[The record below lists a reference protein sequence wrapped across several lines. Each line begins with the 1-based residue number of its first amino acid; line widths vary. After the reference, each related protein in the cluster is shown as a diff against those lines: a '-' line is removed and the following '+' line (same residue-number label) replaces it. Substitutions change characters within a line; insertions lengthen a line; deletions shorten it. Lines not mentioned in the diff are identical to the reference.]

1 MFCMSSLSPFHTLS
15 LPHHSY
21 GLYAERLAAV
31 PRLLA
36 DHTLSS
42 RQVLVVTDEHVAAH
56 YLRPLTHHLEKSGRR
71 VKAIVVPPGEQTKA
85 SDPLQDVYDA
95 ALTSGVDRSTPVLA
109 LGGGVVGDLAGF
121 AAATLLR
128 GLPLVHLP
136 TSLIAQVDSSIGGK
150 TGINHAVGK
159 NLIGAFYQ
167 PVFVNADPTTLNSLP
182 LREWQS
188 GLAEVVKHALI
199 AAPAFFEELQTYHA
213 DVLSREPHRVTS
225 VVQRAATIKAG
236 IVASDVH
243 EQGQRALLNF
253 GHTFGHA
260 LESVCGYGVL
270 THGEAVFLGMRVALR
285 VSHHLTPHPSL
296 LRALETVQAF
306 PVGAAAQTVTRADLM
321 AAMQHDKK
329 VKDGQVRFVLL
340 REIGKAYITAD
351 VPPHVIYE
359 AWADTLAESPLTLTT
374 AAGPNE

>member
-1 MFCMSSLSPFHTLS
+1 MSSPAPFHTLA
-15 LPHHSY
+15 LPHHPY
-21 GLYAERLAAV
+21 GLYAERLATV
-31 PRLLA
+31 PALLDA
-36 DHTLSS
+36 HALDSP
-42 RQVLVVTDEHVAAH
+42 QVIVVTDEHVAAH
-56 YLRPLTHHLEKSGRR
+56 YLRPLTHQLEKAGRT
-71 VKAIVVPPGEQTKA
+71 VVPIVLPPGEQTKA
-85 SDPLQDVYDA
+85 PGPLQRIYDTT
-95 ALTSGVDRSTPVLA
+95 LTAGIDRATPVLA

-167 PVFVNADPTTLNSLP
+167 PVFINAGPTTLNSLP

-199 AAPAFFEELQTYHA
+199 AAPDFFDELETYHA
-213 DVLSREPHRVTS
+213 DVLSREPQRVSS
-225 VVQRAATIKAG
+225 VVQRAAAIKAG
-236 IVASDVH
+236 LVADDVH

-285 VSHHLTPHPSL
+285 VSHRLTPHPSL
-296 LRALETVQAF
+296 VRALEMVQGF
-306 PVGAAAQTVTRADLM
+306 PVDASVQSVARGDLM
-321 AAMQHDKK
+321 ASMQHDKK
-329 VKDGQVRFVLL
+329 VKNGTVRYVLL
-340 REIGKAYITAD
+340 RAIGDPYITTD
-351 VPPHVIYE
+351 VPAQVIYD
-359 AWADTLAESPLTLTT
+359 AWADTLAESPLRLTTT
-374 AAGPNE
+374 AASNE

>member
-1 MFCMSSLSPFHTLS
+1 MTAPKPFHTLVLS
-15 LPHHSY
+15 HHRY
-21 GLYAERLAAV
+21 GLFAERLASV
-31 PRLLA
+31 PLLLDA
-36 DHTLSS
+36 HGLDSPL
-42 RQVLVVTDEHVAAH
+42 VLVITDEHVGAH

-71 VKAIVVPPGEQTKA
+71 VEAVVVPPGEQTKA
-85 SDPLQDVYDA
+85 SAPLQRLYDT
-95 ALTSGVDRSTPVLA
+95 ALKAGLDRSTPVLA

-150 TGINHAVGK
+150 TGINHPLGK

-182 LREWQS
+182 LREWRS

-199 AAPAFFEELQTYHA
+199 ADPDFFDELQTYQA

-225 VVQRAATIKAG
+225 MVQRAAAIKAD
-236 IVASDVH
+236 IVTDDVH
-243 EQGQRALLNF
+243 EQGHRALLNF

-285 VSHHLTPHPSL
+285 VSHRLTPHPSL
-296 LRALETVQAF
+296 RQALETVQAF
-306 PVGAAAQTVTRADLM
+306 PVQAAAQSVARADLM
-321 AAMQHDKK
+321 ASMQHDKK
-329 VKDGQVRFVLL
+329 VKDGKVRFVLL
-340 REIGKAYITAD
+340 RAIGEAYLTAD
-351 VPPHVIYE
+351 VPRPAIHK
-359 AWADTLAESPLTLTT
+359 AWAETLAESPFTLTT
-374 AAGPNE
+374 RSHAPPDE

>member
-1 MFCMSSLSPFHTLS
+1 MPSPKPFHTLA
-15 LPHHSY
+15 LPHHRY
-21 GLYAERLAAV
+21 GLFAERLASV
-31 PRLLA
+31 PLLLDA
-36 DHTLSS
+36 HGLDSPL
-42 RQVLVVTDEHVAAH
+42 VLVITDEHVGAH

-71 VKAIVVPPGEQTKA
+71 VEAVVVPPGEQTKA
-85 SDPLQDVYDA
+85 SAPLQRLYDT
-95 ALTSGVDRSTPVLA
+95 ALKAGLDRSTPVLA

-150 TGINHAVGK
+150 TGINHPLGK

-199 AAPAFFEELQTYHA
+199 ADPDFFDELQTYHA

-225 VVQRAATIKAG
+225 MVQRAAAIKAG
-236 IVASDVH
+236 IVSDDVH
-243 EQGQRALLNF
+243 EQGRRALLNF

-285 VSHHLTPHPSL
+285 VSHRLTPHPSL
-296 LRALETVQAF
+296 RQALEAVQAF
-306 PVGAAAQTVTRADLM
+306 PVQAAAQSVARADLM
-321 AAMQHDKK
+321 ASMQHDKK
-329 VKDGQVRFVLL
+329 VKDGKVRFVLL
-340 REIGKAYITAD
+340 RAIGEAYLTAD
-351 VPPHVIYE
+351 VPRQAIHE
-359 AWADTLAESPLTLTT
+359 AWAETLVESPLTLTT
-374 AAGPNE
+374 RSHARPDE

>member
-1 MFCMSSLSPFHTLS
+1 MSSPAPFHTLA
-15 LPHHSY
+15 LPHHAY
-21 GLYAERLAAV
+21 GLYAERLATV
-31 PRLLA
+31 PALLDA
-36 DHTLSS
+36 HALDSP
-42 RQVLVVTDEHVAAH
+42 QVIVVTDEHVAAH
-56 YLRPLTHHLEKSGRR
+56 YLRPLTHQLEKAGRT
-71 VKAIVVPPGEQTKA
+71 VVPIVLPPGEQTKA
-85 SDPLQDVYDA
+85 PGPLQRIYDTT
-95 ALTSGVDRSTPVLA
+95 LTAGIDRATPVLA

-199 AAPAFFEELQTYHA
+199 AAPDFFDELETYHA
-213 DVLSREPHRVTS
+213 DVLSREPQRVSS
-225 VVQRAATIKAG
+225 VVQRAAAIKAG
-236 IVASDVH
+236 LVADDVH

-285 VSHHLTPHPSL
+285 VSHRLTPHPSL
-296 LRALETVQAF
+296 VRALEMVQGF
-306 PVGAAAQTVTRADLM
+306 PVDASVQSVARGDLM
-321 AAMQHDKK
+321 ASMQHDKK
-329 VKDGQVRFVLL
+329 VKNGTVRYVLL
-340 REIGKAYITAD
+340 RAIGDPYITTD
-351 VPPHVIYE
+351 VPAQVIYD
-359 AWADTLAESPLTLTT
+359 AWADTLAESPLRLTTT
-374 AAGPNE
+374 AASNE

>member
-1 MFCMSSLSPFHTLS
+1 MSSLTPFDTLS
-15 LPHHSY
+15 LPHHTY
-21 GLYAERLAAV
+21 GLFAERLAAV
-31 PRLLA
+31 PALLDA
-36 DHTLSS
+36 HQLNSQ
-42 RQVLVVTDEHVAAH
+42 RVLVVTDEHVAAH
-56 YLRPLTHHLEKSGRR
+56 YLRPLTHRLKSAGRR
-71 VKAIVVPPGEQTKA
+71 VEAIVLTPGEQTKA
-85 SDPLQDVYDA
+85 PAPLQRIYNT
-95 ALTSGVDRSTPVLA
+95 ALNAGIDRSTPVLA

-199 AAPAFFEELQTYHA
+199 ADPDFFEELQTYHA
-213 DVLSREPHRVTS
+213 DVLSREPHRVAS
-225 VVQRAATIKAG
+225 IVQRAAAIKAR
-236 IVASDVH
+236 IVADDVH

-285 VSHHLTPHPSL
+285 VSYRCTPHPSL
-296 LRALETVQAF
+296 KRALDAVQAF
-306 PVGAAAQTVTRADLM
+306 PVDTAAQSVARDDLM
-321 AAMQHDKK
+321 ASMRHDKK
-329 VKDGQVRFVLL
+329 VKNGKVRYVLL
-340 REIGKAYITAD
+340 RAIGDPYITAD
-351 VPPHVIYE
+351 VPPQVIYD
-359 AWADTLAESPLTLTT
+359 AWAETLAESPLSLTP
-374 AAGPNE
+374 AAAASQ

>member
-1 MFCMSSLSPFHTLS
+1 MSSPTPFHTLS

-31 PRLLA
+31 PMLLD

-42 RQVLVVTDEHVAAH
+42 PQVLVVTDEHVAAH

-71 VKAIVVPPGEQTKA
+71 VETIVVPPGEQTKA
-85 SDPLQDVYDA
+85 PDPLQHVYDT
-95 ALTSGVDRSTPVLA
+95 ALSSGIDRSTPVLA

-199 AAPAFFEELQTYHA
+199 ADSALFEELQTYHA

-225 VVQRAATIKAG
+225 VVERAAAIKAG
-236 IVASDVH
+236 IVAGDVH

-270 THGEAVFLGMRVALR
+270 THGEAVFLGMQVALR
-285 VSHHLTPHPSL
+285 VSHRLTPHPSL
-296 LRALETVQAF
+296 IRALDAVQAF
-306 PVGAAAQTVTRADLM
+306 PVDAAARAVARADLM
-321 AAMQHDKK
+321 ASMQHDKK
-329 VKDGQVRFVLL
+329 VKNGQVRFVLL
-340 REIGKAYITAD
+340 REIGEAYITAD
-351 VPPHVIYE
+351 VPLQVIYD
-359 AWADTLAESPLTLTT
+359 AWADTLAESPLTLITT
-374 AAGPNE
+374 AGPDE